1 MEPSI
6 LKRIDAFELWCWRTL
21 ERVPWTAGR
30 DDMIDGITHSM
41 DMILNKLQRIVK
53 AREDWSAALHGVTKS
68 QT

>member
-1 MEPSI
+1 M
-6 LKRIDAFELWCWRTL
+6 LLNCGARELL
-21 ERVPWTAGR
+21 RVPWTAGR